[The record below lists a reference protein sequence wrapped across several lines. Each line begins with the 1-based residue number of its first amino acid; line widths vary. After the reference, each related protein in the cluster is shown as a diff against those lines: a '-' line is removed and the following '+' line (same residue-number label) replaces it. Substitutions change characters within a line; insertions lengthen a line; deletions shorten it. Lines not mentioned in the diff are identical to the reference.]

1 MKLYRIDKL
10 TKLGGMII
18 KRKHVLAASDREA
31 VQRASD
37 SADCPI
43 CDVVA
48 DNGQKVGQ
56 VL

>member
-10 TKLGGMII
+10 AKLGGII
-18 KRKHVLAASDREA
+18 VRKKHILATNDTQAVKQAEA
-31 VQRASD
+31 

-43 CDVVA
+43 CDVIR
-48 DNGQKVGQ
+48 DDGERVGQ